1 MSRGLGDVYK
11 RQTSKLAPVI
21 ILAASEQRKRA
32 AEAISSG
39 IENRPN
45 GIVERNFP
53 LISGVSS
60 PKNDFSRGVSPAT
73 GLMTFT
79 LIPKG
84 ASSTAIVFDARIIH
98 PFDELY
104 QFRFGLGET
113 PAVLAIFRITPLL
126 FSLKWGTKCFAVR

>member
-1 MSRGLGDVYK
+1 M
-11 RQTSKLAPVI
+11 LAE
-21 ILAASEQRKRA
+21 SEHKKRA

-45 GIVERNFP
+45 GIVERNFA

-60 PKNDFSRGVSPAT
+60 PKKDFSSGVSPAT

-79 LIPKG
+79 RIPKG
-84 ASSTAIVFDARIIH
+84 ASSTAIVFDARIIQ

-104 QFRFGLGET
+104 QFRFGLGDT
-113 PAVLAIFRITPLL
+113 PAVLAIFNMTPLL
-126 FSLKWGTKCFAVR
+126 FSLKCGIVI